1 MIKGA
6 FNMDTQN
13 LRTFL
18 MLSKLKSFTGT
29 AEKLFVAQS
38 TVTNR
43 IAELEK
49 ETGKKL
55 FTRDKRRIQL
65 TKEGVLFQS
74 FAKRILELEESAIQ
88 EINRTD
94 FYKNTLRIGSAN
106 SIYECHLYPI
116 IHSFLTSHKD
126 ISIKVILNHSQ
137 NLIEMLEDQML
148 DGVFSYLFY
157 EKTGYS
163 CIHFATDELILV
175 TSPENKAFK
184 KGIYKREL
192 LEIDYLM
199 CDLALQE
206 AGQFI
211 RTLFPSYYQFPFEID
226 NSIKLIQ
233 YLIDG
238 MGYSFLPKSIVNS
251 YIEKEE
257 LSYIPLMD
265 FDAPL
270 INSYFIY
277 RNNDNEIKK
286 FLELLKFYR

>member
-1 MIKGA
+1 
-6 FNMDTQN
+6 MDSQN

-106 SIYECHLYPI
+106 SIYECHLYSI

-257 LSYIPLMD
+257 LGYIPLMD